1 MMNRLTKFRLMKLD
15 VEQVRPVAAVFTR
28 FETATKHLRIFSHG
42 ISFKLAM
49 LIITLLALTSFGI
62 SLAVISIM
70 DDLQL
75 QSMIERGAAVTTAA
89 ASTASFNILAE
100 DRLALDNL
108 VSRIGASQP
117 DLDYI
122 AIVDVNGRIVAHNH
136 LELSG
141 QTFSRD
147 VGVPIGNRLGLDVRK
162 LRNLDSWTFEFTT
175 PITFHDNTLGQVVAG
190 INDSGF
196 NAVRTLARNRI
207 ILIISLL
214 LPLAIAAAFL
224 LARLF
229 TYPVERLTEGVE
241 LMLAGEDQVIVPI
254 TSNDELAIL
263 THSFNDMAKKL
274 AAQRRSLVNYSE
286 ELEQSYADIVKILA
300 AALDARDNYT
310 YGHSA
315 RVARLSVAVGR
326 KLALKPYELKDLEM
340 TCLLHD
346 IGKIRIPD
354 NILNKPGKL
363 NRVEYQHIQD
373 HPYHGV
379 QILDLTDSL
388 KKYIP
393 AVMHHHEWH
402 DGTGYPGSLAG
413 EEIPLYARILSIAD
427 AYDAMT
433 SSRPYRQGMP
443 RDAAVTELC
452 RFRGSQ
458 FEPELVDLFVEALDE
473 YGDTCDIPLDR
484 MVTC

>member
-1 MMNRLTKFRLMKLD
+1 MMNKPPKFRLLELD
-15 VEQVRPVAAVFTR
+15 VEQVRPVAAVCAKLHAATR
-28 FETATKHLRIFSHG
+28 NFRRYTHG

-89 ASTASFNILAE
+89 ASPASFSMLAE

-108 VSRIGASQP
+108 VSRLGVSQP

-122 AIVDVNGRIVAHNH
+122 AIVDGSGFIVAHNH
-136 LELSG
+136 LERSG
-141 QTFSRD
+141 QIFSRD
-147 VGVPIGNRLGLDVRK
+147 IGVPIGNRLGLDVRK
-162 LRNLDSWTFEFTT
+162 LRSGDGWTFEFTT
-175 PITFHDNTLGQVVAG
+175 PIIFQDNQLGNVVAG
-190 INDSGF
+190 MNANGF
-196 NAVRTLARNRI
+196 EAARDRARNRI

-229 TYPVERLTEGVE
+229 TYPVERLSEGVE
-241 LMLAGEDQVIVPI
+241 LMLAGEDQVMVPV
-254 TSNDELAIL
+254 TSNDELATL
-263 THSFNDMAKKL
+263 TCNFNEMAKKL

-354 NILNKPGKL
+354 IILNKPGKL
-363 NRVEYQHIQD
+363 DQDEYQHIQD

-402 DGTGYPGSLAG
+402 DGSGYPGNLAG
-413 EEIPLYARILSIAD
+413 DEIPLYARILSIAD

-443 RDAAVTELC
+443 RETAVAELD
-452 RFRGSQ
+452 RFRGIQ
-458 FEPELVDLFVEALDE
+458 FEPQLVDLFIEALAE

-484 MVTC
+484 MASC